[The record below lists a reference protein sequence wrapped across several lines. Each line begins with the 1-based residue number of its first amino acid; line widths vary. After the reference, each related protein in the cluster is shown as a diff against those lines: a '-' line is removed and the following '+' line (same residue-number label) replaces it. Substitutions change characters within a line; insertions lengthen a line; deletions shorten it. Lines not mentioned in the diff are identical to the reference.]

1 MKSYTTLPS
10 LKAARVLIRVDYN
23 VPFKPARAGGG
34 TKIADP
40 RRIEAS
46 FTTINAVIKKGGTP
60 VLIAHLADEAASLRP
75 IATYL
80 SKVFKV
86 VFVTHDITD
95 DGIFNI
101 FEQVPKGTVILLEN
115 IRRYKEEETNNTA
128 FAKRLAKLGSYYIN
142 DAFSVSHRKHAS
154 IVSIPKYLTSYA
166 GAQLLKE
173 VQALTP
179 AVIKPAHPFLFLL
192 GGSKFATKIP
202 LISRFVDTA
211 DHIVI
216 TGALLNSFYKTL
228 GFEVG
233 DSVVEDGY
241 EKQIKTLM
249 KKPTMLLP
257 VDVIVQRGTKKI
269 VCTPDE
275 VQPKDVIVDIG
286 PQSVQL
292 IITKVHKAK
301 LVVWNG
307 PTGWYEKGFINATT
321 DIAKAIATSTTKAI
335 IGGGDT
341 GAVVEKVIGENKK
354 VFVSTGGGA
363 TIDFLATGTL
373 PGIKAL
379 G

>member
-1 MKSYTTLPS
+1 MKSYTTLPP
-10 LKAARVLIRVDYN
+10 LKGARVLVRIDYN
-23 VPFKPARAGGG
+23 VPFKG

-46 FTTINAVIKKGGTP
+46 FATIRAVIKKGGTP
-60 VLIAHLADEAASLRP
+60 ILIAHLGDEHASLRP

-86 VFVTHDITD
+86 VFITHDVLDNAVFDIL
-95 DGIFNI
+95 
-101 FEQVPKGTVILLEN
+101 EQIPKGTVILLEN
-115 IRRYKEEETNNTA
+115 IRRYKEEEANTVA
-128 FAKRLAKLGSYYIN
+128 FAKQIAKLGAYYIN

-154 IVSIPKYLTSYA
+154 IVSIPKYLPSFA
-166 GAQLLKE
+166 GAQLLQEIKT
-173 VQALTP
+173 LTP
-179 AVIKPAHPFLFLL
+179 AVTKPPHPFLFLL

-202 LISRFVDTA
+202 LISRFIDTA
-211 DHIVI
+211 DQIVI

-249 KKPTMLLP
+249 KKPSMLLP
-257 VDVIVQRGTKKI
+257 VDVIVMRGTKK
-269 VCTPDE
+269 VACTPDE
-275 VQPKDVIVDIG
+275 VQSKDVIVDIG
-286 PQSVQL
+286 PQSVAL
-292 IITKVHKAK
+292 IIAKVQKAK

-307 PTGWYEKGFINATT
+307 PTGWYEKGFTKATI
-321 DIAKAIATSTTKAI
+321 DIAKAIAGSSIRAI

-341 GAVVEKVIGENKK
+341 GAVVEKGVGENKK
-354 VFVSTGGGA
+354 VFISTGGGA
-363 TIDFLATGTL
+363 TIDFLAAGTL
-373 PGIKAL
+373 PGITAL